1 MLTSEVLT
9 KGPKRAEKAAQPPC
23 WRAEPEGRCGLTRRE
38 APCCHTIILVPR
50 VGRAKEGEVKVMESI
65 PSASYSLTLRVEF
78 PHEAGALGKIL
89 TTIGDADGMVGAV
102 DIVRM
107 RRDRTTRDITVNA
120 RDSEHGQQ
128 VVQVVE
134 DLPQVRVINVSD
146 RTFLMHLGG
155 KIEVRSKLQ
164 IRTRDDLSMVYTP
177 GVARV
182 CRAIA
187 SDPERAFN
195 LTVKRNMVAVVSDGT
210 AVLGLGDIGPRAAM
224 PVMEGK
230 AALFKQFAN
239 VDAFPICLDTK
250 DTDAIVETVK
260 NLAPAFGGINL
271 EDISAPRC
279 FEIEERLKKD
289 LDIPVFHDDQHGT
302 AVVVMAALIN
312 SLKIVGK
319 RLEDLRIVVN
329 GVGASG
335 VACAKIIMAAGATN
349 IVGCDSRGIVHEGR
363 EGLNPSKQW
372 FAEHTNPEGRTG
384 DLSDAVRDADLFL
397 GLSVP
402 GVLTVEH
409 LESMNEDPLLFVMAN
424 PDPEIR
430 PEVALGHARI
440 IATGRSD
447 YPNQINN
454 VLCFP
459 GIFRGALDV
468 RAREI
473 NEDMKLAAA
482 EAMAGV
488 ISDEELSEDY
498 IIPSVFDER
507 VVSAVAR
514 TVAEAGRSSGVARE
528 AVQEEGNAIELPL
541 MS

>member
-1 MLTSEVLT
+1 MEEV
-9 KGPKRAEKAAQPPC
+9 PN
-23 WRAEPEGRCGLTRRE
+23 
-38 APCCHTIILVPR
+38 
-50 VGRAKEGEVKVMESI
+50 
-65 PSASYSLTLRVEF
+65 ASYSMTLRVEF
-78 PHEAGALGKIL
+78 PHRAGSLGKIL
-89 TTIGDADGMVGAV
+89 TVIGEAKGMVGAV
-102 DIVRM
+102 DIVQQGERSV
-107 RRDRTTRDITVNA
+107 RDITVNA
-120 RDSEHGQQ
+120 RDSEHGQR
-128 VVQVVE
+128 VVAAVEELPEARVV
-134 DLPQVRVINVSD
+134 NVSD
-146 RTFLMHLGG
+146 RTFLVHLGG
-155 KIEVRSKLQ
+155 KIEVRSRMQ

-187 SDPERAFN
+187 QDPERAFN
-195 LTVKRNMVAVVSDGT
+195 LTIKRNTVAVVSDGT
-210 AVLGLGDIGPRAAM
+210 AVLGLGDIGPKAAM

-230 AALFKQFAN
+230 AALFKQFAD

-250 DTDAIVETVK
+250 DPDEIVETVK

-271 EDISAPRC
+271 EDIAAPRC
-279 FEIEERLKKD
+279 FEIEERLKKE
-289 LDIPVFHDDQHGT
+289 LEIPVFHDDQHGT
-302 AVVVMAALIN
+302 AVVVLAALIN
-312 SLKIVGK
+312 SLKIVEK
-319 RLEDLRIVVN
+319 RIEDLRVVIS

-335 VACAKIIMAAGATN
+335 VACAKIMMAAGATN
-349 IVGCDSRGIVHEGR
+349 IVGCDSKGIVHEGR

-384 DLSDAVRDADLFL
+384 DLSDAVAGADLFL

-409 LESMNEDPLLFVMAN
+409 LESMNEDPIVFAMAN
-424 PDPEIR
+424 PEPEIR
-430 PEVALGHARI
+430 PEVATGHARI

-473 NEDMKLAAA
+473 DEDMKLAAA

-488 ISDEELSEDY
+488 IPEKELSEDY

-507 VVSAVAR
+507 VAPA
-514 TVAEAGRSSGVARE
+514 VAEAVAETAKRTGM
-528 AVQEEGNAIELPL
+528 ARRVQERTETGL
-541 MS
+541 STTQF

>member
-1 MLTSEVLT
+1 V
-9 KGPKRAEKAAQPPC
+9 
-23 WRAEPEGRCGLTRRE
+23 
-38 APCCHTIILVPR
+38 
-50 VGRAKEGEVKVMESI
+50 VKV
-65 PSASYSLTLRVEF
+65 VEGL
-78 PHEAGALGKIL
+78 PE
-89 TTIGDADGMVGAV
+89 V
-102 DIVRM
+102 
-107 RRDRTTRDITVNA
+107 TV
-120 RDSEHGQQ
+120 
-128 VVQVVE
+128 V
-134 DLPQVRVINVSD
+134 NVSD

-155 KIEVRSKLQ
+155 KIEVRSRMQL
-164 IRTRDDLSMVYTP
+164 RTRDDLSMAYTP

-187 SDPERAFN
+187 DDPERAFN
-195 LTVKRNMVAVVSDGT
+195 LTIKRNTVAVVSDGT

-230 AALFKQFAN
+230 AMLFKEFAK

-250 DTDAIVETVK
+250 DVDQIVETVK
-260 NLAPAFGGINL
+260 NLAPGFGGINL

-279 FEIEERLKKD
+279 FEIEERLKEE

-302 AVVVMAALIN
+302 AVVTLAALIN
-312 SLKIVGK
+312 ALKIVGK
-319 RLEDLRIVVN
+319 KIEDLQIVVN
-329 GVGASG
+329 GIGAAG
-335 VACAKIIMAAGATN
+335 VACAKIMMAAGATN
-349 IVGCDSRGIVHEGR
+349 IVGCDSKGIVHEGR
-363 EGLNPSKQW
+363 EGLNPAKQW
-372 FAEHTNPEGRTG
+372 FAEHTNPDGRTG
-384 DLSDAVRDADLFL
+384 DLSDAVRGADLFL

-409 LESMNEDPLLFVMAN
+409 LESMNQDPIVFAMAN

-430 PEVALGHARI
+430 PERAFGHARI

-468 RAREI
+468 RAHEI

-482 EAMAGV
+482 EAIAGV
-488 ISDEELSEDY
+488 IPPKELSEDY

-507 VVSAVAR
+507 VAPA
-514 TVAEAGRSSGVARE
+514 VAEAVAEKAKESGMARR
-528 AVQEEGNAIELPL
+528 VQERAETGLSATAF
-541 MS
+541 

>member
-1 MLTSEVLT
+1 M
-9 KGPKRAEKAAQPPC
+9 
-23 WRAEPEGRCGLTRRE
+23 E
-38 APCCHTIILVPR
+38 A
-50 VGRAKEGEVKVMESI
+50 I
-65 PSASYSLTLRVEF
+65 PSASYSFTLRVEF
-78 PHEAGALGKIL
+78 PHRAGSLGRIL
-89 TTIGDADGMVGAV
+89 TTVGDAGAMVGAV

-107 RRDRTTRDITVNA
+107 GQERTIRDITVNA
-120 RDSEHGQQ
+120 RDSEHGQR
-128 VVQVVE
+128 VVKAVD
-134 DLPQVRVINVSD
+134 DLPEVKVVNVSD
-146 RTFLMHLGG
+146 RTFLVHLGG
-155 KIEVRSKLQ
+155 KIEVRSRMQ

-187 SDPERAFN
+187 QDPERAFN
-195 LTVKRNMVAVVSDGT
+195 LTIKRNTVAVVSDGT

-230 AALFKQFAN
+230 CALFKQFAG

-250 DTDAIVETVK
+250 DTDEIVETVK

-279 FEIEERLKKD
+279 FEIEERLKEE

-302 AVVVMAALIN
+302 TVVVLAALIN

-319 RLEDLRIVVN
+319 KIEDMRVVIS

-335 VACAKIIMAAGATN
+335 VACAKIMMAAGAKN
-349 IVGCDSRGIVHEGR
+349 IVGCDSKGVVHRER

-372 FAEHTNPEGRTG
+372 FAEHTNPDGRTG
-384 DLSDAVRDADLFL
+384 SLSEAMEGADLFL
-397 GLSVP
+397 GLSAPDVIS
-402 GVLTVEH
+402 VED
-409 LESMNEDPLLFVMAN
+409 LDKMNEDPIVFAMAN

-430 PEVALGHARI
+430 PEVAIGHARI

-459 GIFRGALDV
+459 GIFRGALDI

-473 NEDMKLAAA
+473 DENMKLAAA
-482 EAMAGV
+482 GAMAAV
-488 ISDEELSEDY
+488 IPNEEVSEDY

-507 VVSAVAR
+507 VAPAVAEA
-514 TVAEAGRSSGVARE
+514 VAEAGKQTGMARR
-528 AVQEEGNAIELPL
+528 VQERTETGLSATAF
-541 MS
+541 

>member
-1 MLTSEVLT
+1 
-9 KGPKRAEKAAQPPC
+9 
-23 WRAEPEGRCGLTRRE
+23 
-38 APCCHTIILVPR
+38 
-50 VGRAKEGEVKVMESI
+50 MESI
-65 PSASYSLTLRVEF
+65 PSASYSFTLRVEF
-78 PHEAGALGKIL
+78 PHRAGSLGRIL
-89 TTIGDADGMVGAV
+89 TTVGDAGAMVGAV

-107 RRDRTTRDITVNA
+107 GQERTIRDITVNA

-128 VVQVVE
+128 VVRAVEGLPEVAVV
-134 DLPQVRVINVSD
+134 NVSD
-146 RTFLMHLGG
+146 RTFLVHLGG
-155 KIEVRSKLQ
+155 KIEVRSRMQ

-187 SDPERAFN
+187 QEPERAFN
-195 LTVKRNMVAVVSDGT
+195 LTIKRNTVAVVSDGT

-230 AALFKQFAN
+230 AALFKQFAG

-250 DTDAIVETVK
+250 DPDEIVKTVK
-260 NLAPAFGGINL
+260 NLAPGFGGINL

-279 FEIEERLKKD
+279 FEIEERLKAE

-302 AVVVMAALIN
+302 AVVVLAALIN
-312 SLKIVGK
+312 SLKIVEK
-319 RLEDLRIVVN
+319 KIEDLRVVIS

-335 VACAKIIMAAGATN
+335 VACAKIMMAAGAKN

-363 EGLNPSKQW
+363 EGLNPSKRW

-384 DLSDAVRDADLFL
+384 DLSDAVRGADLFL

-402 GVLTVEH
+402 GVLTPQH
-409 LESMNEDPLLFVMAN
+409 LQSMNEDPVIFVMAN

-430 PEVALGHARI
+430 PEEAVGHARI

-468 RAREI
+468 RAHEI

-482 EAMAGV
+482 RAMAGV
-488 ISDEELSEDY
+488 IPDEQLSEDY

-507 VVSAVAR
+507 VAPA
-514 TVAEAGRSSGVARE
+514 VAEAVAETAKASGMARR
-528 AVQEEGNAIELPL
+528 VQERTETGLSATAF
-541 MS
+541 